1 MPNGLFLVYA
11 QMAVVFAQLIIDDS
25 NKGVH
30 AFLVPIRDGN
40 AGKVLPGIRIVDCGH
55 KEGE

>member
-1 MPNGLFLVYA
+1 
-11 QMAVVFAQLIIDDS
+11 MAVVFAQLIIDDS
-25 NKGVH
+25 NKGAH